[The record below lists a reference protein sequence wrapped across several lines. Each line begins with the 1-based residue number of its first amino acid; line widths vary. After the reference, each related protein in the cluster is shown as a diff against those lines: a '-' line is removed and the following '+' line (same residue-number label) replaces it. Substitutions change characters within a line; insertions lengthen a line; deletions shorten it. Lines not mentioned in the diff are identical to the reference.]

1 MKKLPNGSFADF
13 PDIVPRVITFRGAVC
28 SVQSTLTVF
37 EGR

>member
-1 MKKLPNGSFADF
+1 MKKLPNF
-13 PDIVPRVITFRGAVC
+13 PNIVPRVITFRGAVC